1 MPTVPD
7 TVLISFGANLHS
19 FIPFVSIGI
28 LEKKLKL
35 NWEKFIVVKINFD
48 YSELSGKQLFISN
61 ELYFPVQFLEGRDVF

>member
-1 MPTVPD
+1 MPRVPD

-35 NWEKFIVVKINFD
+35 NCEKFVLKINFD

-61 ELYFPVQFLEGRDVF
+61 ELYYPVQLLEG